1 VTVPCGAPSQTHV
14 NRVTLK
20 VTLGGG
26 DDTFVAAPW
35 HDVQPR
41 IIADGGAGNDTIY
54 GSTNAD
60 DINGGVGD
68 DMLYGLDDVDEVDG
82 GD

>member
-1 VTVPCGAPSQTHV
+1 VIVTCGAPSQTHV